1 MVWVGL
7 AYNSMPALSGWQE
20 ELTVILQHV
29 GQVITNALS
38 WIPNWAG
45 IVLFLVLLGLLTWYA
60 LRQIGIGRDTDVREE
75 EQEEVMTTPTPS
87 REPLKE
93 EPVEY

>member
-20 ELTVILQHV
+20 ELTVSLQHV

-45 IVLFLVLLGLLTWYA
+45 IAIFLMLLGLLAWYA
-60 LRQIGIGRDTDVREE
+60 FRQIGRGKDTHESE
-75 EQEEVMTTPTPS
+75 QEQEEVVTTPTPS
-87 REPLKE
+87 TESLKE